1 MFVVVVFFEAKAEH
15 VDAFHNAIVANARA
29 SVENE
34 PGCQQFDVSC
44 DPADPAGFFLYEVY
58 KDADAFEAHKASE
71 HFKRFDAESAPWTA
85 SKKVLT
91 FERIAAPGQ

>member
-1 MFVVVVFFEAKAEH
+1 MFVVVVFFEAKAAH
-15 VDAFHNAIVANARA
+15 VDAFHEAIIANARA

-34 PGCQQFDVSC
+34 PGCRQFDVSR
-44 DPADPAGFFLYEVY
+44 DPADPANFFLYEVY
-58 KDADAFEAHKASE
+58 DDEDAFEAHKSAE